1 MREIDAT
8 GRSEGQSVREHA
20 PGVRAH
26 PAASEGS
33 SGAVWVLRPDGGLDR
48 PDHPLFTGA
57 WQVGRDRPT
66 AAVIVDL
73 SRVREITADGV
84 RGLLHC
90 ARALAEAGAAL
101 LLAGADEP
109 VARLLRVA
117 LVDGTIRIHDTVEA
131 ALAACGA
138 AASRADATVR
148 DGGRTAVPEVIR
160 LHRETVDL
168 RAKLRSHPL
177 IAQAQGVLRERYRL
191 PDPQSAF
198 TLLQRTSQTHNVKL
212 RTLAAALL
220 RMDRPDPDSPL
231 WFPERAPEEAPALPF
246 LPGVRTGEVNRGT
259 VVKRVLS
266 QALEVLGS
274 DMGDLQLADPVSG
287 LRMVQHHGFGREFV
301 DFFAHVGEGETSC
314 ATAAARARP
323 VMSDI
328 ATDRVFSD
336 TAREVILATGS
347 RTAHSIPMTGAS
359 RRVVGVFS
367 VHVSQAGRSLTNAEA
382 GILHQL
388 ATRAGLWLEWHE
400 RTVVLDALED
410 LHQRAQGADP
420 EAAPRASD
428 PEAAPRRPDPGSWPV

>member
-8 GRSEGQSVREHA
+8 GRAECQGVQRDT
-20 PGVRAH
+20 PGGRAH
-26 PAASEGS
+26 PAAGEGS
-33 SGAVWVLRPDGGLDR
+33 AGAVWVLRPDGGLDR

-73 SRVREITADGV
+73 SQVREISADGV

-101 LLAGADEP
+101 LLAGTDEP
-109 VARLLRVA
+109 VARLLRLA
-117 LVDGTIRIHDTVEA
+117 LVDGTIRFHDTVEA
-131 ALAACGA
+131 AVAACGA
-138 AASRADATVR
+138 AAARADAAAR

-160 LHRETVDL
+160 LRRETVDL
-168 RAKLRSHPL
+168 RARLRSHPL

-191 PDPQSAF
+191 PDPQTAF
-198 TLLQRTSQTHNVKL
+198 TLLQRSSQTHNVKL

-220 RMDRPDPDSPL
+220 RVDRPDPDSPL

-246 LPGVRTGEVNRGT
+246 LPGVRPGKVNRGT

-266 QALEVLGS
+266 RALEVVGS
-274 DMGDLQLADPVSG
+274 EMGDVQLADPVSG
-287 LRMVQHHGFGREFV
+287 LRMEQHHGFGREFL

-323 VMSDI
+323 VTADI
-328 ATDRVFSD
+328 ATDPVFSD

-420 EAAPRASD
+420 EPAPGASGPEAAPRQPD
-428 PEAAPRRPDPGSWPV
+428 PEAAP

>member
-8 GRSEGQSVREHA
+8 GGAEGQGVRRDA
-20 PGVRAH
+20 PGPRAH
-26 PAASEGS
+26 PAAGEGS
-33 SGAVWVLRPDGGLDR
+33 AGAVWVLRPDGGLER

-84 RGLLHC
+84 RGLLRC
-90 ARALAEAGAAL
+90 ARGLAEAGAAL

-131 ALAACGA
+131 AVAACGA
-138 AASRADATVR
+138 AASRADAAAR
-148 DGGRTAVPEVIR
+148 DGGRTAEPEVIR
-160 LHRETVDL
+160 LRRETVDL
-168 RAKLRSHPL
+168 RARLRSHPL

-191 PDPQSAF
+191 PDPQAAF
-198 TLLQRTSQTHNVKL
+198 TLLQRSSQTHNVKL
-212 RTLAAALL
+212 RTLVAALL
-220 RMDRPDPDSPL
+220 RTDRPDPDSPL

-246 LPGVRTGEVNRGT
+246 LPGVRPGEVNRGT

-287 LRMVQHHGFGREFV
+287 LRMEQHHGFGREFL
-301 DFFAHVGEGETSC
+301 DFFAHVGEGGTSC

-400 RTVVLDALED
+400 RTIVLDALED
-410 LHQRAQGADP
+410 LHQRAQGWRGAGGRG
-420 EAAPRASD
+420 PRS
-428 PEAAPRRPDPGSWPV
+428 GSPAR